1 MARRRGCQPRRFQV
15 VRAAPPRGFSVRRIS
30 WAPWRGK
37 GKAKMAREVM
47 FRSKVLS
54 AKVRVEASIVSAV
67 TVVAPLLEAP

>member
-1 MARRRGCQPRRFQV
+1 
-15 VRAAPPRGFSVRRIS
+15 
-30 WAPWRGK
+30 
-37 GKAKMAREVM
+37 MAREVM